1 MVGVEGE
8 GCLSKFPAEVLRGD
22 DGRRSMGEG
31 AVYPGV
37 LGGFIGCR
45 GIEGIYTSITL
56 KGDIH

>member
-1 MVGVEGE
+1 
-8 GCLSKFPAEVLRGD
+8 LRGD